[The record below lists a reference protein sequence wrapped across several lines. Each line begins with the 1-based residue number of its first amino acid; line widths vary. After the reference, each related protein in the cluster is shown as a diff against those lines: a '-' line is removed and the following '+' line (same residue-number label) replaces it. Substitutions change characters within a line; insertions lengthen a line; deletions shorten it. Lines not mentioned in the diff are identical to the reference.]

1 MAEFGY
7 PPTVASATTSFGDR
21 IYSVG
26 GNAGTSSNKVNTFVS
41 LGVDDS
47 QWQVEQA
54 YPVNIS
60 AAASV
65 NYEDK
70 IFVFGGVQ
78 QEGQPAINNVNF
90 YDLKADQNAATP
102 MQSSD
107 TVVQH

>member
-1 MAEFGY
+1 MAEF
-7 PPTVASATTSFGDR
+7 SRLCHSDSCRDATTSFGNR

-26 GNAGTSSNKVNTFVS
+26 GNTGTSSNKVNTFVFS

-78 QEGQPAINNVNF
+78 QEVS
-90 YDLKADQNAATP
+90 LL
-102 MQSSD
+102 
-107 TVVQH
+107 